1 MKAHAFFK
9 KKSAFIATTKIGG
22 NAEFKH
28 KIKQTNKIK
37 RKKEN

>member
-1 MKAHAFFK
+1 MKAHAFFL